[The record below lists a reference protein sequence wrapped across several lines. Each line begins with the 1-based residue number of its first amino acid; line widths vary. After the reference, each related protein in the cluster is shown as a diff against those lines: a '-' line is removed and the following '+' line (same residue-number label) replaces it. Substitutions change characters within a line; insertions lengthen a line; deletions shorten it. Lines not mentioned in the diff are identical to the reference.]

1 MKIIDLSLTISAG
14 MATYPGD
21 PDVSIDVVQDYREH
35 TWQVR
40 KICFGSHT
48 GTHVDAYSHMDP
60 NGSTLDRIP
69 LEHFFGK
76 AVAVEQ
82 PFVLPR
88 RVGLIFLNETD
99 TEALDAI
106 LAAGPPFVG
115 GLISEDLERL
125 LLEKRIVTYT
135 NLVNLELLPVNK
147 EFIFCGL
154 PLKIKDGDGSPVRAA
169 AILDAGF

>member
-1 MKIIDLSLTISAG
+1 MKIIDLSLTLFSG
-14 MATYPGD
+14 METFPGD
-21 PDVSIDVVQDYREH
+21 PDVSIDIVQDYREY

-40 KICFGSHT
+40 KICFSSHT
-48 GTHVDAYSHMDP
+48 GTHVDAFSHMDP
-60 NGSTLDRIP
+60 NGSKLDTLP

-82 PFVLPR
+82 PYVLPR
-88 RVGLIFLNETD
+88 RVGLIFLKETG

-106 LAAGPPFVG
+106 LAAGPPFAG
-115 GLISEDLERL
+115 GQISEDLERK

-169 AILDAGF
+169 AILDSGL